1 MSSKFGYLDR
11 LDVKSGVTADYTFF
25 AISVNGKSPVLT
37 VRPAT
42 EATPGYYGELLV
54 RANRSQAIVSSGA
67 ISKAVIDDSRREDR
81 DLFPRFI
88 VVGWHDVVDDKG
100 EEVPFS
106 VENAR
111 DFLSALPD
119 YIFDEFRKWCG
130 QEVNFLP
137 RGTSNIELAVDAVAG
152 N

>member
-1 MSSKFGYLDR
+1 MTSKFGYLSQ
-11 LDVKSGVTADYTFF
+11 LDVKSGMTADYTFF
-25 AISVNGKSPVLT
+25 TISVNGKSPVLT

-54 RANRSQAIVSSGA
+54 RANRSQAIRAAGA
-67 ISKAVIDDSRREDR
+67 ISRAVIDDARNEDR

-88 VVGWHDVVDDKG
+88 VIGWRDVVGSDG

-106 VENAR
+106 IENVR
-111 DFLSALPD
+111 DFLTALPD
-119 YIFDEFRKWCG
+119 YIFDDFRKWSG
-130 QEVNFLP
+130 QETNFLP
-137 RGTSNIELAVDAVAG
+137 RGTSNIELKVDEVAG